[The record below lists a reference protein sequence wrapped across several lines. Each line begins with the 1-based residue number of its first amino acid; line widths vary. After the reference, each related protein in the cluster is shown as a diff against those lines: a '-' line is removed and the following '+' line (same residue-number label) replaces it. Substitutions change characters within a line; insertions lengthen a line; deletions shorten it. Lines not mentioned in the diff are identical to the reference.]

1 MKVLSEAKC
10 MFKQNNKRNMMKTF
24 YRIYQ
29 GIMKVAMNFVPYNK
43 PKVYYGEEA
52 TREMS
57 QDIAEIHKNILL
69 VTDAGVRRLGLIN
82 SALAAL
88 SQNGVEVA
96 VFDKVNANPTIK
108 NVEDGL
114 KAYESSG
121 STAIIAIGGGSA
133 IDCAKLIGARANNPN
148 KSVRQMRGI
157 MKLRHALPPLFAVP
171 TTSGTGS
178 ETTLAA
184 VVIDSHTKEKFAVMD
199 PKLVPKF
206 AVLDPNMTLSLPP
219 HLTASTGMDA
229 LTHAIES
236 FVGRSNTHETKEYA
250 TNATKLIF
258 ENLETA
264 FLKPFDM
271 KARQNMMIAS
281 FEAGLAFTRA
291 YVGNV
296 HAIAHTLGGEYNVAH
311 GLANAIILPKVLSF
325 YGEKIYKKI
334 GTLCNEIN
342 LFPELV
348 TNEEK
353 TLAFIQKIKD
363 MNKLFGFPQYI
374 EELKEEDIP
383 KLVRRAKKEANP
395 LYPVPVI
402 FMDEEFGYIFHSLL
416 APKK

>member
-1 MKVLSEAKC
+1 MKKL
-10 MFKQNNKRNMMKTF
+10 F
-24 YRIYQ
+24 YRTFQ
-29 GIMKVAMNFVPYNK
+29 GVMRAAMLFVPFNK
-43 PKVYYGEEA
+43 PKIYFGEDA
-52 TREMS
+52 IS
-57 QDIAEIHKNILL
+57 QMANDIASSHKCVLV
-69 VTDAGVRRLGLIN
+69 VTDAGVRSLGLCN
-82 SALAAL
+82 PTLHAL
-88 SQNGVEVA
+88 SQNGVEFS
-96 VFDKVNANPTIK
+96 VFDKTNANPTVG
-108 NVEDGL
+108 NVEEGL
-114 KAYESSG
+114 KFFQNSNC
-121 STAIIAIGGGSA
+121 TAIIAIGGGSA
-133 IDCAKLIGARANNPN
+133 MDCAKLIGTRASNPK
-148 KSVRQMRGI
+148 KSIRQMRGVL
-157 MKLRHALPPLFAVP
+157 KVRHALPPLFAIP

-184 VVIDSHTKEKFAVMD
+184 VVVDSHTKEKFALMD

-236 FVGRSNTHETKEYA
+236 FVGRSNTRETKEYA

-264 FLKPFDM
+264 FLTPSDI

-296 HAIAHTLGGEYNVAH
+296 HAIAHTLGGEYNVPH

-325 YGEKIYKKI
+325 YGKKIYKKI
-334 GTLCNEIN
+334 GALCNEIG

-348 TNEEK
+348 TDEEK

-383 KLVRRAKKEANP
+383 KLIRRAKKEANP

-402 FMDEEFGYIFHSLL
+402 FMDEEFGCVFHSLL
-416 APKK
+416 ATKN